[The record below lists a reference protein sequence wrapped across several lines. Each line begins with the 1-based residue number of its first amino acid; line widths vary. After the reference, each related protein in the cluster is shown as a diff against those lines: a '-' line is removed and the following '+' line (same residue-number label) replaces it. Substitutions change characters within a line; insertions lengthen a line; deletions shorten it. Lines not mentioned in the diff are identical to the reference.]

1 MIRFSKRKGTTVPV
15 TLRLRDETTSGRVLH
30 EWSLECLTER
40 ITVRELIRSR
50 VYQEV
55 QDYNLK
61 QPEFFRGLVQP
72 TDAEESLNGYKLR
85 KRRLLDWKPQFEKA
99 ISAFEANRILILV
112 NDHQAASLDEE
123 IEIKPDTQVS
133 FLRLTLLVGG

>member
-1 MIRFSKRKGTTVPV
+1 MATT
-15 TLRLRDETTSGRVLH
+15 LLLRDETTSGQVLN

-61 QPEFFRGLVQP
+61 RPEFFRGLVQP
-72 TDAEESLNGYKLR
+72 TDAEVSLNGFKL
-85 KRRLLDWKPQFEKA
+85 KKPRLLDWKPQFEKA
-99 ISAFEANRILILV
+99 VAAFEANQILILI
-112 NDHQAASLDEE
+112 NEHQADSLNEE
-123 IEIKPDTQVS
+123 IEIKSDTQVS